1 MTTEIKFFGMM
12 KNMQKGAGAVL
23 LLIYT
28 KPRNLLKRGEK
39 AEASDLRREIIIV
52 TTKKMGE

>member
-1 MTTEIKFFGMM
+1 MM